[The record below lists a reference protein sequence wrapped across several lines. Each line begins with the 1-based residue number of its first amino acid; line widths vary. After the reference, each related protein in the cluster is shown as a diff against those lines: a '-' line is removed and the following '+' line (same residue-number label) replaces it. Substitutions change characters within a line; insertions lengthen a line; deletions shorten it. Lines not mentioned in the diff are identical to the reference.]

1 MITITTTIQDDRELK
16 PNPEPVSLSPR
27 LDIPAR
33 RAIFASLRE
42 VYGRELPD
50 RERLDI
56 VSRLAGRRINS
67 MSVYGD
73 MTMADAHRVLDM
85 LDVLKNF

>member
-1 MITITTTIQDDRELK
+1 MTTITVTITIQDDRLQTK
-16 PNPEPVSLSPR
+16 AEPVSPR
-27 LDIPAR
+27 LDVPAR

-67 MSVYGD
+67 MSVYGN
-73 MTMADAHRVLDM
+73 MTMDDAHRVLDT
-85 LDVLKNF
+85 LDILKNF

>member
-1 MITITTTIQDDRELK
+1 MTTITVTITIQDDRLQTK
-16 PNPEPVSLSPR
+16 AEPVSPR
-27 LDIPAR
+27 LDVPAR

-42 VYGRELPD
+42 LFGRELGD
-50 RERLDI
+50 RERLNV

-85 LDVLKNF
+85 LDILKDV